1 MAPGVPKIKKRNR
14 VKGPLIPNEESR
26 CGAVEKRKKLETQRQ
41 QGQPHILP

>member
-1 MAPGVPKIKKRNR
+1 MAPGVPKIKKRNG
-14 VKGPLIPNEESR
+14 VKGPLIPNESR